1 MKLIN
6 SLALM
11 AALFPKR
18 SAAFVPLRALTTS
31 THRWATTT
39 TTTTSQAGGGPLRA
53 GASADD
59 DDEYDLVVIGGGS
72 GGVRASRISAGYGK
86 KVAILEPQ
94 LNHGAPNYSAIG
106 GTVRLF
112 CFFFFFLMLFV
123 VHIAKL
129 VGVPAASQKMNMVYH
144 GRVPI
149 SVLFQLW
156 I

>member
-31 THRWATTT
+31 THRWAT

-86 KVAILEPQ
+86 KVAI
-94 LNHGAPNYSAIG
+94 
-106 GTVRLF
+106 
-112 CFFFFFLMLFV
+112 
-123 VHIAKL
+123 
-129 VGVPAASQKMNMVYH
+129 
-144 GRVPI
+144 
-149 SVLFQLW
+149 
-156 I
+156 